1 MHNISVHRE
10 IRSCDEFN
18 AGVTLRYSEVIKML
32 LFFSRRLNISLDKQV
47 LSHHFSVTLLLHLN
61 SGRVRPH
68 DEGPLCF
75 PVKKKGRLRVIS
87 RLISTLKSLG
97 EKNR

>member
-18 AGVTLRYSEVIKML
+18 AGATLGPGSFEVIKML

-47 LSHHFSVTLLLHLN
+47 LSHHFSVTLLHLN
-61 SGRVRPH
+61 LGRV
-68 DEGPLCF
+68 
-75 PVKKKGRLRVIS
+75 K
-87 RLISTLKSLG
+87 TT
-97 EKNR
+97 